1 MDTPPPPPRRPRR
14 AAGGPGG
21 GRAGPPGARLAL
33 IQRLAPRPGRRRF
46 PAPTTAPCL
55 YFPGPLCLHG
65 RSPAAPHPAS
75 PLTPGRQFWELV
87 LLAIGTAE
95 AQRIS
100 AGWNSLSAPAVKQM
114 KEEYEPG
121 QLGFDPLGL
130 YPAEEAE
137 QLELRTKELNN
148 GRLAMISVLGFAAQ
162 EEVDHITIWKGL
174 VEENIIPAE
183 DANLLPF

>member
-1 MDTPPPPPRRPRR
+1 M
-14 AAGGPGG
+14 
-21 GRAGPPGARLAL
+21 
-33 IQRLAPRPGRRRF
+33 
-46 PAPTTAPCL
+46 
-55 YFPGPLCLHG
+55 
-65 RSPAAPHPAS
+65 
-75 PLTPGRQFWELV
+75 

-114 KEEYEPG
+114 KEEYDPG
-121 QLGFDPLGL
+121 NLGFDPLGL
-130 YPAEEAE
+130 YPEDAAER
-137 QLELRTKELNN
+137 LELRTKELNN